1 MLEAFQENLRRTN
14 RRPCV
19 LLLEDDGNDVTL
31 AALKL
36 KEHQISVMVAAS
48 VRQAIELLDITP
60 FDVVFLDLRLPQG
73 SGLEV
78 LSYAQHAGLQT
89 IFIVLTGV
97 DDSDPM
103 IQESLTRGA
112 TSVILKPLTDEH
124 IKLIFGAIP

>member
-112 TSVILKPLTDEH
+112 TSVIRKPLTDEH